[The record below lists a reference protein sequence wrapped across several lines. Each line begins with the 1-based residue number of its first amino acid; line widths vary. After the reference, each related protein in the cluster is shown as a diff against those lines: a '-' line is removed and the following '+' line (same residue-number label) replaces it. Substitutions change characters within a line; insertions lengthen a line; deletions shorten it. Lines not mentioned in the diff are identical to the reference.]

1 MTAPRTLTMIL
12 VALVVVACGGDS
24 GTEPQPQ
31 TTLTISAGD
40 AQSGPVGQALAS
52 PVVVRVARDGAALAG
67 ASVSWSVQSGGGTVS
82 QAASTSGADGLAS
95 TTWTLGPD
103 AGANTLQA
111 SSSGATGSPVTFTAT
126 GEAAGPPPASA
137 SVNVGD
143 FFFDPTATTIAVG
156 GQVTWTW
163 SGSAQ
168 HNVTF
173 TSGANSA
180 TQAAG
185 TFARTFGSA
194 GTFAYQ
200 CTLHPASMQG
210 TITVQ

>member
-1 MTAPRTLTMIL
+1 MIL
-12 VALVVVACGGDS
+12 PRSLVTIFIALAAAACGGDS

-31 TTLTISAGD
+31 TTLAISSGD
-40 AQSGPVGQALAS
+40 AQSGPSGQALAS
-52 PVVVRVARDGAALAG
+52 PVVVRVTRDGAALAG
-67 ASVSWSVQSGGGTVS
+67 ASVSWTVQSGGGAVS
-82 QAASTSGADGLAS
+82 QATSPTGADGLAS

-111 SSSGATGSPVTFTAT
+111 AASGANGSPVTFTAT
-126 GEAAGPPPASA
+126 GELTTPPPTTA

-143 FFFDPTATTIAVG
+143 FFFDPTATTIALG

-173 TSGANSA
+173 ASGSNSA

-185 TFARTFGSA
+185 TFSRTFATA

-200 CTLHPASMQG
+200 CTLHPGSMQG
-210 TITVQ
+210 KITVE

>member
-1 MTAPRTLTMIL
+1 MIL
-12 VALVVVACGGDS
+12 VALVAAACGGDS

-31 TTLTISAGD
+31 TTLAISAGD

-82 QAASTSGADGLAS
+82 QATSATGADGLAS

-103 AGANTLQA
+103 AGNNTLQA

-156 GQVTWTW
+156 GQVTWNW

-173 TSGANSA
+173 ASGANSA

-185 TFARTFGSA
+185 TFSRTFAAA
-194 GTFAYQ
+194 GTFPYQ
-200 CTLHPASMQG
+200 CTLHPSSMQG